1 MEVAG
6 LGKLSPNMMLIGFQ
20 EKWSSDPEGA
30 REYVKSL
37 LAAFD
42 LHLSVAI
49 FRLQGGFDISALGST
64 EPKESVELRLFLV
77 TKNYLFVDDFII
89 FVLKSLFL
97 LSKKRYIKKKVMNH
111 FAQFYQKECQCNVPR
126 LKL

>member
-37 LAAFD
+37 QAAFD
-42 LHLSVAI
+42 LHLSVGI
-49 FRLQGGFDISALGST
+49 FRLQGGFDVSALGT
-64 EPKESVELRLFLV
+64 TGPKEGAELRFIEYLYK
-77 TKNYLFVDDFII
+77 KNYFGCI
-89 FVLKSLFL
+89 SLDHML
-97 LSKKRYIKKKVMNH
+97 
-111 FAQFYQKECQCNVPR
+111 
-126 LKL
+126 